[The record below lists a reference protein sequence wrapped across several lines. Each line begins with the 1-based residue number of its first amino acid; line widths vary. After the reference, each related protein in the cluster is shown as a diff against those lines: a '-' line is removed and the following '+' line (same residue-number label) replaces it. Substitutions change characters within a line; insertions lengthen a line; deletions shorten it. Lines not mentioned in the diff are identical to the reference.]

1 MKKIYLYILFS
12 ILSIEIFSQQDP
24 QFAQNA
30 DNLLF
35 TNPAFAGMTEGIC
48 ASAINRQQWVGF
60 EGAPVTTMAGVH
72 TGVKLFG
79 IKGGIGL
86 SIVDDRFEFE
96 KKFQAK
102 VAFSYHKKVGLGTLG
117 IGVESGIINNDL
129 NGNWKYPDP
138 NGSEDQLIP
147 QGQVR
152 KIVLDL
158 GLGVFYKVGERFYAG
173 VSVSHINQPDI
184 NYPKVAAASF
194 LRRHYYATAGYN
206 FRLMN
211 SPIELQPSVF
221 IKFDGTKMQSS
232 ANITALYNKKFSVG
246 VSYRNR
252 EAFIPMVGVRL
263 LNGLKIGYAYEIPLT
278 RMISVSKGSHEVFV
292 GYCFDFWGANTN
304 YKYKSILYL

>member
-1 MKKIYLYILFS
+1 MRKISLYILFS
-12 ILSIEIFSQQDP
+12 LLSIEIFSQQDP

-48 ASAINRQQWVGF
+48 ASAISRQQWVGF
-60 EGAPVTTMAGVH
+60 EGAPVTTLAGIH
-72 TGVKLFG
+72 SGIKLFG
-79 IKGGIGL
+79 YKGGIGL

-96 KKFQAK
+96 KNFQAK
-102 VAFSYHKKVGLGTLG
+102 AAFSFHKKIGLGTLG
-117 IGVESGIINNDL
+117 IGAEVGMINKDL
-129 NGNWKYPDP
+129 NGEWRPPDTEADP
-138 NGSEDQLIP
+138 FLT

-152 KIVLDL
+152 KIVLDI
-158 GLGVFYKVGERFYAG
+158 GLGVFYKVGKRFYAG
-173 VSVSHINQPDI
+173 ASVSHLNRPNV
-184 NYPKVAAASF
+184 NYLKTDTASF
-194 LRRHYYATAGYN
+194 LRPHYFATAGYN

-221 IKFDGTKMQSS
+221 VKFDGTKMQSS
-232 ANITALYNKKFSVG
+232 VNLTALYNKKFSVG

-252 EAFIPMVGVRL
+252 ESFIPMVGVHL
-263 LNGLKIGYAYEIPLT
+263 PNGLKVGYAYEVPLT
-278 RMISVSKGSHEVFV
+278 RMFSVSKGSHEVFV